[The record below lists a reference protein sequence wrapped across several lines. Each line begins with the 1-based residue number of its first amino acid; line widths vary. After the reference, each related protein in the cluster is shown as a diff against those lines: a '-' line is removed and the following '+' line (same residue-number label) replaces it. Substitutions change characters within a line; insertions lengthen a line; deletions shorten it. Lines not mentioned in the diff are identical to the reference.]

1 MWDERLAQN
10 ASVALSQ
17 RGAPWWLFPAGL
29 LVAILPRKR
38 WTPAS
43 CAARLESRRRFFAK
57 ASARTRRTRRIT
69 GLKISTRENAARAV
83 AHLGATY

>member
-1 MWDERLAQN
+1 M
-10 ASVALSQ
+10 
-17 RGAPWWLFPAGL
+17 
-29 LVAILPRKR
+29 VAIPGRIAGR
-38 WTPAS
+38 YS
-43 CAARLESRRRFFAK
+43 AAEAVDAGELRSTLRMRRFFAK